1 MPVNARQTHYFDQG
15 AAMKLLKQAGMQIC
29 LAMAGVIA
37 TVTPLRAQT
46 GVGDVVYVPT
56 PQIVVDEMLSMAK
69 VNKAD
74 YLIDLGSGDGRFVIT
89 AAKKHGA
96 KALGVDLDTF
106 LLKIANENARKENV
120 ADRVTFREQN
130 LFETDFSAATVVSTY
145 LLPEMN
151 LRLRPKILSLKPGTR
166 VVAHDYS
173 MGEWY
178 PDEQKT
184 LVVPEKK
191 VGNPGIS
198 YVYFWVVPALA
209 AGQWQSTINVGG
221 KDVPYEFNMEQFFQ
235 NIDGDARAGG
245 TALEVRGKMIGEQ
258 IRFTLTGK
266 SGQKVERHEFQGQL
280 AGETITG
287 TVRIGDGAAARQSAW
302 TAKRVKR
309 GTMIRAQD
317 EVAGK

>member
-1 MPVNARQTHYFDQG
+1 MN
-15 AAMKLLKQAGMQIC
+15 LLKQMRT
-29 LAMAGVIA
+29 LVWVAGVA
-37 TVTPLRAQT
+37 TWAASSLSWAQT

-56 PQIVVDEMLSMAK
+56 PQLVVDEMLAMAK
-69 VNKAD
+69 VTKAD

-96 KALGVDLDTF
+96 KALGVDLDTY
-106 LLKIANENARKENV
+106 LLKIANDNARKENV
-120 ADRVTFREQN
+120 TDRVTFREQN

-151 LRLRPKILSLKPGTR
+151 LRLRSKIMQLKPGTR

-173 MGEWY
+173 MGDWY

-198 YVYFWVVPALA
+198 YIYHWVVPALV
-209 AGQWQSTINVGG
+209 AGKWQSTLNVGG
-221 KDVPYEFNMEQFFQ
+221 KDVPYEFDMEQFFQ

-245 TALEVRGKMIGEQ
+245 ITGEMRGKMTGEQ
-258 IRFTLTGK
+258 VKFSLTGK
-266 SGQKVERHEFQGQL
+266 GGQKMERHEFTGQL
-280 AGETITG
+280 AGEAIAG
-287 TVRIGDGAAARQSAW
+287 TVRIGEGATARQAAW
-302 TAKRVKR
+302 TAKRIKR
-309 GTMIRAQD
+309 GELIRAQD
-317 EVAGK
+317 EPGGK

>member
-1 MPVNARQTHYFDQG
+1 
-15 AAMKLLKQAGMQIC
+15 MKLLKQVRA
-29 LAMAGVIA
+29 LVVVVAAVVA
-37 TVTPLRAQT
+37 VAPSWAQT

-56 PQIVVDEMLSMAK
+56 PQIVVDEMLMMAK

-89 AAKKHGA
+89 AAKKYGA

-106 LLKIANENARKENV
+106 LLKLANENARKENV

-130 LFETDFSAATVVSTY
+130 LFETDFSEATVVSTY

-151 LRLRPKILSLKPGTR
+151 LRLRPKIMRLKPGTR

-173 MGEWY
+173 MGDWY

-198 YVYFWVVPALA
+198 YVFYWVVPALA
-209 AGQWQSTINVGG
+209 AGKWQSTISVGG
-221 KDVPYEFNMEQFFQ
+221 KDVPYEFDLEQFFQ
-235 NIDGDARAGG
+235 NIDGNAQAGG
-245 TALEVRGKMIGEQ
+245 VNGEMRGKMIGEQ
-258 IRFTLTGK
+258 VRFSLTGK
-266 SGQKVERHEFQGQL
+266 GAQKIERHEFQGQL

-287 TVRIGDGAAARQSAW
+287 TVRIGEGATARQATW
-302 TAKRVKR
+302 TAKRIKR
-309 GTMIRAQD
+309 GELIRAQD
-317 EVAGK
+317 EPGGK

>member
-1 MPVNARQTHYFDQG
+1 MKAIKRSLMAFCM
-15 AAMKLLKQAGMQIC
+15 AAW
-29 LAMAGVIA
+29 MAGA
-37 TVTPLRAQT
+37 HAQT

-56 PQIVVDEMLSMAK
+56 PQIVVDEMLAMAK
-69 VNKAD
+69 VNKSD

-96 KALGVDLDTF
+96 KALGVDLDTH

-120 ADRVTFREQN
+120 TDRVTFREEN
-130 LFETDFSAATVVSTY
+130 LFQTDISAATVVSSY

-151 LRLRPKILSLKPGTR
+151 LRLRSKILALKPGTR

-198 YVYFWVVPALA
+198 YIFSWVVPALA
-209 AGQWQSTINVGG
+209 AGQWQSTLNIGG
-221 KDVPYEFNMEQFFQ
+221 KDVPYQFDMVQFFQ
-235 NIDGDARAGG
+235 NIDGGATAGG
-245 TALEVRGKMIGEQ
+245 VTGEMRGKMVGEQ
-258 IRFTLTGK
+258 IRFTLTSKGA
-266 SGQKVERHEFQGQL
+266 QKIERHEFQGQL
-280 AGETITG
+280 NGDTITG
-287 TVRIGDGAAARQSAW
+287 TVRVGIDTTQRPW

-309 GTMIRAQD
+309 GELVRAQD
-317 EVAGK
+317 EPGAK

>member
-1 MPVNARQTHYFDQG
+1 
-15 AAMKLLKQAGMQIC
+15 MKLLKQMLG
-29 LAMAGVIA
+29 LAVVAAAIA
-37 TVTPLRAQT
+37 TAPSWAQT

-56 PQIVVDEMLSMAK
+56 PQIVVDEMLLMAK
-69 VNKAD
+69 VNKSD

-89 AAKKHGA
+89 AAKKYGA
-96 KALGVDLDTF
+96 KALGVDLDTY

-120 ADRVTFREQN
+120 NDRVTFREQN

-151 LRLRPKILSLKPGTR
+151 LRLRSKIMRLKPGTR

-173 MGEWY
+173 MGDWY

-198 YVYFWVVPALA
+198 YIFYWVVPALA
-209 AGQWQSTINVGG
+209 AGKWQSTINAGG
-221 KDVPYEFNMEQFFQ
+221 KEVAYEYDMEKFFQ
-235 NIDGDARAGG
+235 NIDGEARAGG
-245 TALEVRGKMIGEQ
+245 VGGEIRGKMTGEQ
-258 IRFTLTGK
+258 VKFTLIGK
-266 SGQKVERHEFQGQL
+266 GGQKLERHEFQGQL

-287 TVRIGDGAAARQSAW
+287 TVRIGDGAAARQAAW

-309 GTMIRAQD
+309 GELVRAQD
-317 EVAGK
+317 EPGGK

>member
-1 MPVNARQTHYFDQG
+1 MKAIIQRGLMVLCMATLVAG
-15 AAMKLLKQAGMQIC
+15 AN
-29 LAMAGVIA
+29 
-37 TVTPLRAQT
+37 AQT

-56 PQIVVDEMLSMAK
+56 PQIVVDEMLAMAK
-69 VNKAD
+69 VTGSD

-96 KALGVDLDTF
+96 RALGVDLDTF
-106 LLKIANENARKENV
+106 LLKIANENARKEGV
-120 ADRVTFREQN
+120 HDRVTFREEN
-130 LFETDFSAATVVSTY
+130 LFQTDISAATVVSTY

-151 LRLRPKILSLKPGTR
+151 LRLRSKILALRPGTR

-198 YVYFWVVPALA
+198 YIFHWVVPALA

-221 KDVPYEFNMEQFFQ
+221 KDVPYQFDFTQFFQ
-235 NIDGDARAGG
+235 NIDGEAGTGG
-245 TALEVRGKMIGEQ
+245 TRGEVRGKMIGEQ
-258 IRFTLTGK
+258 IRFSLTSKGA
-266 SGQKVERHEFQGQL
+266 QKIERHEFQGVMK
-280 AGETITG
+280 GDVITG
-287 TVRIGDGAAARQSAW
+287 TVRIGLDSTQRPW
-302 TAKRVKR
+302 TAKLTKR
-309 GTMIRAQD
+309 GTMTRAQD
-317 EVAGK
+317 EPGAK

>member
-1 MPVNARQTHYFDQG
+1 
-15 AAMKLLKQAGMQIC
+15 MKLAKQVWALI
-29 LAMAGVIA
+29 GVA
-37 TVTPLRAQT
+37 ALVAAAPSWAQT

-56 PQIVVDEMLSMAK
+56 PQIVVDEMLLMAK

-96 KALGVDLDTF
+96 KALGVDLDTY

-120 ADRVTFREQN
+120 TDRVTFREQN
-130 LFETDFSAATVVSTY
+130 LFETDITAATVVSTY

-151 LRLRPKILSLKPGTR
+151 LKLRSKILRLKAGTR

-173 MGEWY
+173 MGDWY

-198 YVYFWVVPALA
+198 YIYYWVVPALV
-209 AGQWQSTINVGG
+209 AGKWQSTLNVDG
-221 KDVPYEFNMEQFFQ
+221 KEVPYEFDVEQFFQ
-235 NIDGDARAGG
+235 NIDGNARAGG
-245 TALEVRGKMIGEQ
+245 VSGEMRGKMSGEQ
-258 IRFTLTGK
+258 VKFSLTGK
-266 SGQKVERHEFQGQL
+266 TGQKIERHEFQGQL
-280 AGETITG
+280 TGEIITG
-287 TVRIGDGAAARQSAW
+287 TVRIGDGAAARQLAW
-302 TAKRVKR
+302 TAKRLKR
-309 GTMIRAQD
+309 GELVRAQD
-317 EVAGK
+317 EPDGK

>member
-1 MPVNARQTHYFDQG
+1 MKVIGQG
-15 AAMKLLKQAGMQIC
+15 LFMGCLTALLAAAP
-29 LAMAGVIA
+29 AS
-37 TVTPLRAQT
+37 AQT

-56 PQIVVDEMLSMAK
+56 PQIVVDEMLMMVK

-74 YLIDLGSGDGRFVIT
+74 YLIDLGSGDGRLVIT

-96 KALGVDLDTF
+96 KALGVDLDTY
-106 LLKIANENARKENV
+106 LLKIANDNARKENV
-120 ADRVTFREQN
+120 TDRVTFREQN
-130 LFETDFSAATVVSTY
+130 LFQTDIAEATVISTY

-151 LRLRPKILSLKPGTR
+151 LKLRSKIMALKPGTR

-173 MGEWY
+173 MGDWY

-198 YVYFWVVPALA
+198 YIFSWIVPALA

-221 KDVPYEFNMEQFFQ
+221 KDVPYQFDMTQFFQ
-235 NIDGDARAGG
+235 NIDGDATAGAARG
-245 TALEVRGKMIGEQ
+245 EMRGKMVGEQ
-258 IRFTLTGK
+258 IRFTLTSKGA
-266 SGQKVERHEFQGQL
+266 QKIERHEFQGQIS
-280 AGETITG
+280 GETITG
-287 TVRIGDGAAARQSAW
+287 TVRVGVDTTARPW

-309 GTMIRAQD
+309 GELQRAQD
-317 EVAGK
+317 EPGAK